1 MNAIKKINPLDAKKG
16 EWIKVKNGL
25 PDHGEDVLV
34 TSLREIA
41 IDDYFSGSYG
51 AYPLEVVTA
60 YYNTDDKKWY
70 TTENEEM
77 AIVFA
82 WMPLPTQC
90 ELNQDDF
97 MDAMCVNALMTQKGE
112 DK

>member
-1 MNAIKKINPLDAKKG
+1 MNAIKKINPLDAKEG

-25 PDHGEDVLV
+25 PDNGEDVLV
-34 TSLREIA
+34 TSLREIS
-41 IDDYFSGSYG
+41 IDDYFSGDYG

-60 YYNTDDKKWY
+60 YYDTEDKKWY

-77 AIVFA
+77 AMVFA
-82 WMPLPTQC
+82 WMPLPTKC

-97 MDAMCVNALMTQKGE
+97 MDAMCINALMTQKGE
-112 DK
+112 NK